1 MKNSF
6 HMGRVGI
13 KTSGIIGTKCFLGKK
28 FLKKKKKGKFWVFKS
43 KLCSPREDS
52 GKVNGETP

>member
-1 MKNSF
+1 MGELVFKLSAIMK
-6 HMGRVGI
+6 
-13 KTSGIIGTKCFLGKK
+13 TKCIWGKNFVK
-28 FLKKKKKGKFWVFKS
+28 IKKKGKFWVFKS

>member
-1 MKNSF
+1 MENSF
-6 HMGRVGI
+6 HMGELVFKLSAI
-13 KTSGIIGTKCFLGKK
+13 METKCIWGKNFVK
-28 FLKKKKKGKFWVFKS
+28 IKKKGKFWVFKS